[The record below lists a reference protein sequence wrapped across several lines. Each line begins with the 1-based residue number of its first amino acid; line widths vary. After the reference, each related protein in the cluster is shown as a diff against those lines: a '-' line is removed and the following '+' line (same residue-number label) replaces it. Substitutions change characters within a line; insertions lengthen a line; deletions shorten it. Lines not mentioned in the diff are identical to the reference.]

1 MFNPF
6 ESSRARGTP
15 LTLFRFEVAGQT
27 FAYCNGD
34 DNKTF
39 GGLTYI
45 AAPIAH
51 GRIVA
56 KGGSTDRATLDVSL
70 SETLAVAD
78 VLRGYPLSSV
88 MTLTI
93 RQGHV
98 KDPDSQFLVS
108 WAGRVLSAKAG
119 QPGERVL
126 SCMPITTSLKR
137 SGLRRNWQYPC
148 PHVLYG
154 AQCRASLPAA
164 TVSIVPTGAMR
175 NLVTVPSGWNGSK
188 PIEKFAGG
196 IVTWGAEVR
205 TILRATATTLTL
217 GGPATFAN
225 GTTLA
230 VSLGCDHLLDD
241 CRGLH
246 VPADSSDTGVGNV
259 HNFGGQPLIPTKSPI
274 GFVSNY

>member
-1 MFNPF
+1 MFNLF

-15 LTLFRFEVAGQT
+15 LTLFRFDVAGQT

-34 DNKTF
+34 DDYAF
-39 GGLTYI
+39 GGVIYV

-51 GRIVA
+51 GRINS
-56 KGGSTDRATLDVSL
+56 KGGSVDRATLDVNL
-70 SETLAVAD
+70 ADTLPIAA

-88 MTLTI
+88 MTLVI
-93 RQGHV
+93 RQGHRL
-98 KDPDSQFLVS
+98 DGDMQFLVS
-108 WAGRVLSAKAG
+108 WAGRVLSAKG
-119 QPGERVL
+119 GEPGERVL
-126 SCMPITTSLKR
+126 SCQPVTTSLKR

-154 AQCRASLPAA
+154 DQCRASFAAA
-164 TVSIVPTGAMR
+164 TVTTVPTNAVR
-175 NLVTVPSGWNGSK
+175 NLVTVPAGWNARPVDK
-188 PIEKFAGG
+188 YAGG

-217 GGPATFAN
+217 GGPATFAP
-225 GTTLA
+225 GTPLA
-230 VSLGCDHLLDD
+230 VSLGCNHLLDD

-246 VPADSSDTGVGNV
+246 VPAVGSGGQGNV
-259 HNFGGQPLIPTKSPI
+259 HNFGGQPLIPTQSPI